1 MVNAEDMQTLRVEL
15 EVLREQQLQGR
26 LDHERVWAVHERV
39 TELLDAAD
47 ESPYQDTLEV
57 IYNLIDSLW
66 MTKLGQHRMNAAY
79 RGLQP

>member
-26 LDHERVWAVHERV
+26 LDHHRVWSVHERV
-39 TELLDAAD
+39 TELLDEA
-47 ESPYQDTLEV
+47 EGSPYRETLDV

-66 MTKLGQHRMNAAY
+66 MTKLGQHRMNTAFK
-79 RGLQP
+79 GLQG